1 MRLQK
6 YLLYLLLIQL
16 IFPFTVCYPVSLMKF
31 TTKELNLKPPWTR
44 ATEAMSSASRSKGCG
59 LRPLMKNPSEVSL
72 PIVKGRTA
80 VVGEWPWQVSLQHY
94 RTKSEALM
102 PFCGGALINEH
113 WVLSAAHCFESSFL
127 RYPDMVHVVAGT
139 NRFSETPE
147 HTEIPKASLIILHDG
162 FGVKGEGFIHDI
174 ALVKLERPI
183 EFSDSIQPI
192 CIPTSDTL
200 ETFSKCFISGWGVLD
215 EFGEY
220 SDELLTSEIKV
231 TTTDICN
238 ETGMYAGILTEDVIC
253 AGEQFVKDEMYKGDI
268 GSPFSCF
275 NHEDSRFYL
284 LGISSWGAD
293 HGAMHLPQIYTK
305 TSSYACWIGTST
317 IKAEKSSVDN
327 SVTQNVPS
335 WTSFASSLIVIF
347 HLS

>member
-162 FGVKGEGFIHDI
+162 FGVKGE
-174 ALVKLERPI
+174 
-183 EFSDSIQPI
+183 
-192 CIPTSDTL
+192 
-200 ETFSKCFISGWGVLD
+200 
-215 EFGEY
+215 Y